1 MLRYFLPLLF
11 LATDAGISAAQMPP
25 LTVPKGHWR
34 ADVTG
39 SFFTAR
45 ERYRSGT
52 KEDLAF
58 DFARDRLGSNFF
70 PALIPADSL
79 LQTIAGFSDATIN
92 LGTSSA
98 SWSVTTGTFGLGL
111 AYGLFSK
118 LTVSVHVPIVRQKV
132 RSTFALDADL
142 ANSGFNPADP
152 TFGNSFGQ

>member
-34 ADVTG
+34 TDITG

-79 LQTIAGFSDATIN
+79 LQKIAGFNDATIN
-92 LGTSSA
+92 RN
-98 SWSVTTGTFGLGL
+98 
-111 AYGLFSK
+111 LF
-118 LTVSVHVPIVRQKV
+118 T
-132 RSTFALDADL
+132 RSHTEAVADL
-142 ANSGFNPADP
+142 HSFKRNLLIP
-152 TFGNSFGQ
+152 TVAHQPGGWWRQVE